1 MASMHLLGRTEPL
14 ELYAD
19 EGLNEILQI
28 NNRHSHTVLKYPVHF
43 HSLDFSESKLVFEDE
58 KVKIS
63 TLILKHSIQ
72 CCGFVFEEK
81 QRPRKLIKEKI
92 EELRIPIASLE
103 ALKSGDDYTAPDGV
117 VIPNIELTTDP
128 LPPRKYAYC
137 SDTIYNKDLLAQLQN
152 ADLIYHESTF
162 MEDMR
167 TRADQTMHSTAKDA
181 ANMAKEAGAKR
192 LLLGH
197 FSARYKDLNPLLEEA
212 RSVFPQSYLA
222 QEGEK
227 YFV

>member
-1 MASMHLLGRTEPL
+1 
-14 ELYAD
+14 
-19 EGLNEILQI
+19 
-28 NNRHSHTVLKYPVHF
+28 
-43 HSLDFSESKLVFEDE
+43 LVFEDE

-72 CCGFVFEEK
+72 CCGFVLEEK